1 MIDID
6 RTIVALATSPVN
18 SALGLIRISGKSAL
32 SIADK
37 IFYGKQTLA
46 ETQGYKALFGKIKY
60 ENEVLDEVIAT
71 VFRAPHSFTGFNT
84 VEISCHGSSYI
95 ISSIINLLVRN
106 GAQLAKPGEF
116 TQMAFLNGKMDLTQ
130 AEAVADLIASE
141 SKAAHKIAM
150 QQMKGGVSNKL
161 KELREQLIHFTAL
174 IELEL
179 DFAEEDV
186 EFANRETLNKLLI
199 SLKHEI
205 NELSASFKLG
215 NAIKSGIPIAIIGK
229 PNAGKS
235 TLLNALLNEERA
247 IVSEIPGT
255 TRDTIEEMLIIQG
268 IKYRL
273 IDTAGIRK
281 TEDKIERIGVERSLQ
296 QIVKADIIL
305 FILDKNELKIHK
317 ELLQNLHNKKV
328 IFVINKNDTNEK
340 IEFNHSFEN
349 AFVVSVSAKY
359 KHNIHELKQAI
370 HDIAFKDK
378 MQSEHEILI
387 SNERHFTALVET
399 SSIIDAI
406 QYKLHNSVSTDLLTH
421 DLRIALR
428 TLGGI
433 TGDIDI
439 DKDILGTIFNKFC
452 IGK

>member
-32 SIADK
+32 SITDK
-37 IFYGKQTLA
+37 IFYSKQKLA
-46 ETQGYKALFGKIKY
+46 ETQGYKALFGKIKN

-71 VFRAPHSFTGFNT
+71 VFRAPHSFTGFDT

-95 ISSIINLLVRN
+95 ISSIINMLVSN

-116 TQMAFLNGKMDLTQ
+116 TQMAFLNGKMDLAQ
-130 AEAVADLIASE
+130 AEAIADVIASQSQAE
-141 SKAAHKIAM
+141 HKIAM
-150 QQMKGGVSNKL
+150 QQMRGGVSNKL
-161 KELREQLIHFTAL
+161 KEMRQQLIHFTAL

-199 SLKHEI
+199 NLRNEI

-255 TRDTIEEMLIIQG
+255 TRDTIEEIIIIQG
-268 IKYRL
+268 VKYRL

-281 TEDKIERIGVERSLQ
+281 TEDKIEQIGVERSLQ
-296 QIVKADIIL
+296 QIEKADIIL
-305 FILDKNELKIHK
+305 LIMDKNDIEIPKD
-317 ELLQNLHNKKV
+317 LLQSIHNKKV
-328 IFVINKNDTNEK
+328 IFVINKNDTNDI
-340 IEFNHSFEN
+340 IEFNHSLEN
-349 AFVVSVSAKY
+349 AFLVSVSAKY
-359 KHNIHELKQAI
+359 KQNIHELKQAI
-370 HDIAFKDK
+370 HDITFKDK
-378 MQSEHEILI
+378 MQSENEILI
-387 SNERHFTALVET
+387 SNERHYHALVET
-399 SSIIDAI
+399 EKSINEIL
-406 QYKLHNSVSTDLLTH
+406 YKLQHSTSTDLLTH
-421 DLRIALR
+421 DLRTALR
-428 TLGGI
+428 TLGSI

-439 DKDILGTIFNKFC
+439 DKDILGTIFSKFC